1 MAFNVNSPRVGW
13 VILVFATLLTYSSP
27 IAAQEDLLGD
37 KPSASGDLA
46 DDILGDLGSS
56 WWNEDWA
63 IRRQVELEGPGLAS
77 SDEKIVYF
85 EEPDPL
91 LMYNTGRCQ
100 KEFADLRVLSAEGNP
115 LPAGILNFG
124 TDDGSCRIW
133 VRLPAADRPRRGATS
148 IYLYYGNP
156 AAKAEKHVLP
166 EKYRIPPPKPDVTA
180 QAYEEEIR
188 EGAKL
193 KLAAAGSFFADNIAI
208 EAEDLELAVPQKKS
222 ATERIWTVRAEPTAS
237 GTELLEPQTA
247 ELAKPLVLTQ
257 TAKLPA
263 AGKWKIHVR
272 QRVLEPANTAA
283 PFEISI
289 GGQVLKFS
297 ATQQTS
303 KVSTNTYRWSTLE
316 VTLLE
321 GNAELLVTLIKP
333 CSLDSI
339 ILSRDPNYLPD
350 ARDINGPVWLRLK
363 SPDAQTPYSIDYY
376 STHTTYSADGEQGN
390 HTAFMLGDVAVI
402 PKVLKQAAGRPA
414 LVTELA
420 ADKKHLIGTNQ
431 WSSWGCAAPRGSY
444 TWYSRAT
451 LIAPPDVRPLKNV
464 NVEFDFATRPDV
476 SRVFRSGKEQLGP
489 TSVLYIH
496 MPSDTRLSQVRSMT
510 KGFGE
515 WSRERFEL
523 ASALGFKENEGPKR
537 LHTSTM
543 ARAHSPEDA
552 KQILK
557 TFSAI
562 GLNSINIGYYGGS
575 RPEDSLYDELGIRG
589 WQDHAWSAFGVDE
602 TTFKRAEGQ
611 TWLAAYEAAVDSAAD
626 KFYGDMAESRKKIS
640 NWEWEKTI
648 YNVFGDEIGPIVGAK
663 YINSNPLIRSLFI
676 EYLQEQGL
684 KPEFFGVAKWD
695 DLRAIDFAPPVET
708 ELERGERVNEV
719 VDAAIN
725 IDGTTRE
732 KNVNDLLESPDGPA
746 KSEVVISTKTR
757 TVVDTKAIEEGR
769 QGQELI
775 DGSPDATKAT
785 LEQKRTYYYT
795 QKFRSFITALF
806 YRHAS
811 AGMRKHFPNLEMSS
825 VNLQSMPVMIGR
837 MWDGGL
843 NIFDL
848 GRMQAFDTI
857 QIEDWW
863 SSHTNVQ
870 FGMALLRAA
879 GRKHGLN
886 QAALLV
892 DGRPGTRI
900 MADLMQ
906 GSRALHFYLYGP
918 IYNIGPVWAEDQE
931 TLKQIGTTLRQV
943 ARCEDDL
950 LAAINRPCEAA
961 VLVANS
967 SESNSPFYTYP
978 FDKERLHA
986 FVALADT
993 QIPVEVVGEEEILED
1008 GALARYKVL
1017 YVGDP
1022 HVNVVVQQKIKAW
1035 VAAGGTLWSSYAGL
1049 ARTEFDEPSHL
1060 FDEVFGL
1067 ESRGELKP
1075 FSYAGYGA
1083 TPFGPGPGVMIPQGD
1098 LLAAD
1103 QIESVYQ
1110 GANTK
1115 EAAGFHVYGD
1125 YKVAQGKVVAT
1136 FDNGK
1141 PAIVLNKFGKGEAML
1156 CGFAAGP
1163 SFGAYV
1169 PGQFA
1174 HSPYSPNSTALRA
1187 QLWTALARRAG
1198 VQPHA
1203 TLAHPRFMV
1212 QTAVHDGPEQTIL
1225 FVLNCSPDALAK
1237 EIVTVASERPI
1248 ESAYSSTGEEVSFTA
1263 DKGQVQTTIDLP
1275 ANEGKIIVFRH
1286 PRIASP
1292 SSR

>member
-1 MAFNVNSPRVGW
+1 MTLRVNLPRIGSTIFAF
-13 VILVFATLLTYSSP
+13 VIFLGFSSTL
-27 IAAQEDLLGD
+27 AAQEDLLGD
-37 KPSASGDLA
+37 KPSINDDLA
-46 DDILGDLGSS
+46 DDILGDLGST
-56 WWNEDWA
+56 WWNNDWA
-63 IRRQVELEGPGLAS
+63 IRRQVVLEGPGLAG
-77 SDEKIVYF
+77 SDEKIVHF

-100 KEFADLRVLSAEGNP
+100 TEFADLRVLSAEGNP
-115 LPAGILNFG
+115 LPAGVLNFG
-124 TDDGSCRIW
+124 ADDGSCRIW

-148 IYLYYGNP
+148 IFLYYGNR
-156 AAKAEKHVLP
+156 AAKAEKHPLASKFSISP
-166 EKYRIPPPKPDVTA
+166 AKPDVTA
-180 QAYEEEIR
+180 QAYEEEVR
-188 EGAKL
+188 EGAKI
-193 KLAAAGSFFADNIAI
+193 KLATAGSFFADNIAV
-208 EAEDLELAVPQKKS
+208 EVEDFAFAIPQRKA
-222 ATERIWTVRAEPTAS
+222 ATERKWTVRAEPTAS
-237 GTELLEPQTA
+237 GTKLLEPQTN
-247 ELAKPLVLTQ
+247 ELDSPLVLSKTVE
-257 TAKLPA
+257 LPA

-272 QRVLEPANTAA
+272 QRVTESANSVDA
-283 PFEISI
+283 FEISI
-289 GGQVLKFS
+289 GGNVLKFP
-297 ATQQTS
+297 AVEQTNKANANS
-303 KVSTNTYRWSTLE
+303 YQWSTLE
-316 VTLLE
+316 ATLPA
-321 GNAELLVTLIKP
+321 GNVKLLLTLTKT
-333 CSLDSI
+333 CSLDAI

-363 SPDAQTPYSIDYY
+363 SPDAQSPYSIDYY

-431 WSSWGCAAPRGSY
+431 WSAWGCAAPRGSY

-451 LIAPPDVRPLKNV
+451 LVTPPDTRPLKNI

-496 MPSDTRLSQVRSMT
+496 MPGDTRLSQVRSMT
-510 KGFGE
+510 KGFAE
-515 WSRERFEL
+515 WSQERFAL

-537 LHTSTM
+537 IHTSTM

-562 GLNSINIGYYGGS
+562 GLNSINIGYNGGS
-575 RPEDSLYDELGIRG
+575 RPEESLYDELGIRG

-602 TTFKRAEGQ
+602 TSFKRAEGQ

-626 KFYGDMAESRKKIS
+626 KFYGDLADARKKTS
-640 NWEWEKTI
+640 NWEWENTI
-648 YNVFGDEIGPIVGAK
+648 YNVFGDEIGPIASAK
-663 YINSNPLIRSLFI
+663 YINASHLLRSLFV
-676 EYLQEQGL
+676 EYLQAQGL
-684 KPEFFGVAKWD
+684 QPEFFGVKAWD
-695 DLRAIDFAPPVET
+695 KMLAIDFAPPVET
-708 ELERGERVNEV
+708 EIERGERVNEV

-725 IDGTTRE
+725 IDGTTPERDAD
-732 KNVNDLLESPDGPA
+732 DLLESPDRPA

-775 DGSPDATKAT
+775 DGSPDAAKAT
-785 LEQKRTYYYT
+785 PEQKRTYYYT
-795 QKFRSFITALF
+795 QKFRSFITATF

-870 FGMALLRAA
+870 FGMALLRAT

-931 TLKQIGTTLRQV
+931 TLKQIGLMMRQV

-950 LAAINRPCEAA
+950 LVAINRPCDAA

-967 SESNSPFYTYP
+967 SESNSPFYTFP

-986 FVALADT
+986 FVALVDA

-1008 GALARYKVL
+1008 NALARYKVL

-1022 HVNVVVQQKIKAW
+1022 HVNFEVQQKIKAW

-1075 FSYAGYGA
+1075 FNYAGYGA
-1083 TPFGPGPGVMIPQGD
+1083 IPFGPGPGVMIPQGD

-1103 QIESVYQ
+1103 HIESVYQ
-1110 GANTK
+1110 GGAK
-1115 EAAGFHVYGD
+1115 EPAGLHVYGD
-1125 YKVAQGKVVAT
+1125 YKVSKGKVLAT

-1169 PGQFA
+1169 PGAYA

-1187 QLWTALARRAG
+1187 QLWTAIAQRAG
-1198 VQPHA
+1198 VRPHA
-1203 TLAHPRFMV
+1203 TLAHPKFMV
-1212 QTAVHDGPEQTIL
+1212 QTAVHDGPEQTVL
-1225 FVLNCSPDALAK
+1225 FLLNCSSDPLTK
-1237 EIVTVASERPI
+1237 EIVSVASERPVQ
-1248 ESAYSSTGEEVSFTA
+1248 SAYSSTGEEVSFTTTA
-1263 DKGQVQTTIDLP
+1263 GQIKTTVDLP
-1275 ANEGKIIVFRH
+1275 ANAGKIIVFRH
-1286 PRIASP
+1286 SRADSA